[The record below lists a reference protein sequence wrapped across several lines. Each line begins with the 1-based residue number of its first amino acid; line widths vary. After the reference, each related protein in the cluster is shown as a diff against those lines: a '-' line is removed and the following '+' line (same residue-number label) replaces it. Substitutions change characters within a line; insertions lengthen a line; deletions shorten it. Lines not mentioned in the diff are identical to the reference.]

1 MLAAITAVA
10 LAASSCMAPASGESW
25 DDTLVI
31 GIESEPDIL
40 DPQGGGGWVTYRIS
54 HQMFEGLVGQDLSTP
69 SADAATTA
77 LKPLL
82 AESWEISPDG
92 TTYTFHLRQG
102 VQFHDGTAFDA
113 AAVEYNIRRMWDKT
127 SPQYDTRAAGNT
139 AFVWQ
144 YLESV
149 AVVDDHTIT
158 LQLTAP
164 FSPLLRLMA
173 QGGSG
178 STGIISPTALQ
189 KYGADIQ
196 NHPVGTG
203 PFQFE
208 ERVRGQ
214 RVSLVRNEDYW
225 GEKAKLDRVVFRSI
239 PDAAARVN
247 SLRNSETDMIAVP
260 TPDSIAKLKE
270 DGFVVTDAAP
280 PHVWYLTA
288 NMHEKP
294 MQDVRVRRAISHA
307 IDRDGMANG
316 LLEETALPAY
326 KNQAPANEA
335 FLASNETEYTYDP
348 EKAKELLAE
357 AGYPD
362 GFSTVLETSVDG
374 SGQLVPVQMAEFIK
388 QNLAQVGIDVEIQT
402 YEWISYISHYNSGL
416 QDGVG
421 MAQMSW
427 GMSTPYWLGI
437 VTNNK
442 LIAPNGPNV
451 GYYDNPQLQSAIDAA
466 VAAPDEA
473 TANALWAEVNQI
485 AVEELPFI
493 PIVNDKSP
501 YVLST
506 RVEGFVLASEE
517 WYDLTNV
524 SLS

>member
-1 MLAAITAVA
+1 MLAALVLTAT
-10 LAASSCMAPASGESW
+10 SCMAPASGGSW
-25 DDTLVI
+25 NDTLVI

-40 DPQGGGGWVTYRIS
+40 DPQGGGGWVTYRIT
-54 HQMFEGLVGQDLSTP
+54 HQMFEGLVGQDLSKP
-69 SADAATTA
+69 SAEAATTE

-82 AESWEISPDG
+82 AESWDVSEDG
-92 TTYTFHLRQG
+92 LSYTFHLRQG

-113 AAVEYNIRRMWDKT
+113 AAVEYNIRRMWDES
-127 SPQYDTRAAGNT
+127 SPQYNARAAGNT
-139 AFVWQ
+139 SFVWQ
-144 YLESV
+144 YLQSI
-149 AVVDDHTIT
+149 AVIDEHTV
-158 LQLTAP
+158 QLTLASP
-164 FSPLLRLMA
+164 FSPFLRLMA

-178 STGIISPTALQ
+178 STGIISPTALEQ
-189 KYGADIQ
+189 YGDDIQ

-203 PFQFE
+203 PFKFE

-214 RVSLVRNEDYW
+214 RVSLTRNDDYW
-225 GEKAKLDRVVFRSI
+225 GEKAELENVVFRSI

-247 SLRNSETDMIAVP
+247 SLRNDETDIIAVP

-270 DGFVVTDAAP
+270 DGFVIDEATP
-280 PHVWYLTA
+280 PHVWYLSA
-288 NMHEKP
+288 NMHEEP
-294 MQDVRVRRAISHA
+294 MQDVRVRQAISYA
-307 IDRDGMANG
+307 IDREGMADG

-326 KNQAPANEA
+326 KNQAPANAA
-335 FLASNETEYTYDP
+335 FLASNETEYKYDP
-348 EKAKELLAE
+348 AKAKELLAE
-357 AGYPD
+357 AGYPE
-362 GFSTVLETSVDG
+362 GFTTVLETSVDG

-451 GYYDNPQLQSAIDAA
+451 GYYDNPEMQEVIDAA
-466 VAAPDEA
+466 VAAPDEQ

-485 AVEELPFI
+485 AVEDLPFI

-501 YVLST
+501 YVLSP
-506 RVEGFVLASEE
+506 RVDGFVLASEE